1 MRLIHSLAAAALLL
15 TGVAAAAKPADPE
28 AKLARLLKDRVPG
41 KPVNCIDFHRVR
53 SSTIV
58 DHTAIVYD
66 AGSTLYVN
74 RPVAGLN
81 SLDGWDY
88 LVSSPSVSQICNVDI
103 VRLVDKNTHIE
114 NGSIS
119 LGQFVPYT
127 RAKRRH

>member
-1 MRLIHSLAAAALLL
+1 MRLIHSLAAAALLV
-15 TGVAAAAKPADPE
+15 TGISAAAKPADPE

-41 KPVNCIDFHRVR
+41 TPVNCIDFHRVR

-58 DHTAIVYD
+58 DRTAIVYD

-74 RPVAGLN
+74 RPTAGLN

-114 NGSIS
+114 NGSVS

-127 RAKRRH
+127 RAKRGD